1 MSTPR
6 RPRPTPHSQPPGR
19 RPKVAGLRKPGEG
32 PSPRPR
38 TEPEH
43 ALPDEPDEVDQFAE
57 ADAATEADAPAGYDE
72 PEADFGEAAAATPVD
87 DSRRSPRAK
96 ARDTG
101 MLRPTSEDEVP
112 VEKEPADYEPRPA
125 ANAYNL
131 TGALAATALVLAL
144 VAAFFAYKWLT
155 DSGSANA
162 AHVDAAGTAEVKQQ
176 VTDAVEALFSYD
188 HRDLSKTEKAADDLL
203 AEGDVRTTYDCL
215 LGEVKRLAPEQ
226 KMVATVRVSRVA
238 PIEMDDEKA
247 TMLVFV
253 EQSAV
258 RDGKAEEGSYGGGQL
273 TISTVRG
280 EDGKWQ
286 VSEIDAYE
294 DKKVAECKAKGG
306 GN

>member
-57 ADAATEADAPAGYDE
+57 ADAATEADAPAGYGE
-72 PEADFGEAAAATPVD
+72 PE
-87 DSRRSPRAK
+87 
-96 ARDTG
+96 
-101 MLRPTSEDEVP
+101 
-112 VEKEPADYEPRPA
+112 ADYEPRPA

-188 HRDLSKTEKAADDLL
+188 HRDLSKTEKAAGELL